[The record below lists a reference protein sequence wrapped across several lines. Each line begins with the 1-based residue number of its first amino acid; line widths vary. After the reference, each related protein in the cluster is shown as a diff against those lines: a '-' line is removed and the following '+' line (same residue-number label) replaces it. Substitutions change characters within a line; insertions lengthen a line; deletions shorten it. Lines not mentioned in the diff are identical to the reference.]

1 MSPAQ
6 TVTDAAE
13 AASAANEVVPGVTQ
27 TARGDYRWTYRL
39 NLLTNPVVA
48 LTLVKVLG
56 LALLGVAA
64 FLFLLTLGDGFA
76 AAGTLFLQ
84 ILGYGALL
92 SLALTAVG
100 LLLTSLILGGT
111 YDVRFD
117 MDEKGV
123 SHTQLPRQFR
133 RARAAAYAT
142 ALLGALAGRPSVAGA
157 GLLAGQKQMSRSV
170 FSRVRKIRALPS
182 LHAILL
188 SGGMERNQVYAAPEQ
203 YAFVLDYIV
212 SHCPRAKKK

>member
-1 MSPAQ
+1 MSPARI
-6 TVTDAAE
+6 VTDAAE
-13 AASAANEVVPGVTQ
+13 TASAANEIVPGVVR
-27 TARGDYRWTYRL
+27 TAQDGYRWTYRL

-48 LTLVKVLG
+48 LTLAKVLG
-56 LALLGVAA
+56 LSLLGVAA

-76 AAGTLFLQ
+76 AAGRLFFQ

-92 SLALTAVG
+92 LLALSAVG
-100 LLLTSLILGGT
+100 LLLTTLILGGT

-117 MDEKGV
+117 MDEKGI
-123 SHTQLPRQFR
+123 SHTQLPRQFK
-133 RARAAAYAT
+133 RARVAAHIT

-157 GLLAGQKQMSRSV
+157 GLLAGQKQTSRSV
-170 FSRVRKIRALPS
+170 FSRVRKIKALPS

-188 SGGMERNQVYAAPEQ
+188 SGGMEHNQVYAAAEQ

-212 SHCPRAKKK
+212 SHCPGAKKK